1 MKKQYVVA
9 ILLFSGIW
17 GISETIVGGA
27 LYKAN
32 IPYASIPLTVIAFIT
47 LTFAQVHLPQK
58 GTATLIAA
66 LAMLYKFMNAPF
78 FACHFLGILLT
89 GIYFDVFFS
98 VFKLKNK
105 SLSAAGAA
113 YLSYITFALM
123 ITYLFRYE
131 YWAQA
136 GLPKVINYIAVGGTA
151 AALACA
157 VAVPLSLRLA
167 QKIKASSQYGM
178 PLNLK
183 LRIAARAIPVASALI
198 WIFGVAVFFSKI

>member
-9 ILLFSGIW
+9 ILFFSGIW
-17 GISETIVGGA
+17 GISESILGGA
-27 LYKAN
+27 LYAAN
-32 IPYASIPLTVIAFIT
+32 IPYASIPLTIIALIT
-47 LTFAQVHLPQK
+47 LAVAHVYLPQK
-58 GTATLIAA
+58 GTACLIAA
-66 LAMLYKFMNAPF
+66 FAMLYKFMNTPF
-78 FACHFLGILLT
+78 FACHLLGILLT
-89 GIYFDVFFS
+89 GVCFDVFFS

-136 GLPKVINYIAVGGTA
+136 GLPKVINYIALGGTA

-167 QKIKASSQYGM
+167 QKIRANSQYGI
-178 PLNLK
+178 PLNLQ

-198 WIFGVAVFFSKI
+198 WIFGVAVFLLKI

>member
-1 MKKQYVVA
+1 MKKQHVIA
-9 ILLFSGIW
+9 ILFFSGIW
-17 GISETIVGGA
+17 GISESLLGGA
-27 LYKAN
+27 LYAAHTQ
-32 IPYASIPLTVIAFIT
+32 YASVPLTAIAFIA
-47 LTFAQVHLPQK
+47 LAVAHVYLPQK

-66 LAMLYKFMNAPF
+66 LAMLYKFMNTPF

-89 GIYFDVFFS
+89 GVCFDVFFS

-105 SLSAAGAA
+105 SLCAAGAA

-136 GLPKVINYIAVGGTA
+136 SLPKVINYIAIGGTA
-151 AALACA
+151 AALCCA
-157 VAVPLSLRLA
+157 LLVPLSFYFA
-167 QKIKASSQYGM
+167 QKLKANYST
-178 PLNLK
+178 PFNLSMR
-183 LRIAARAIPVASALI
+183 LSTAAIPVTSALI

>member
-1 MKKQYVVA
+1 MKKEYVVA
-9 ILLFSGIW
+9 ILFFSGIW

-32 IPYASIPLTVIAFIT
+32 IPYASVPLTVIAFIT
-47 LTFAQVHLPQK
+47 LAFAQVHLPQK

-66 LAMLYKFMNAPF
+66 LAMLYKFMNTPF
-78 FACHFLGILLT
+78 FACHLLGILLT
-89 GIYFDVFFS
+89 GICFDVFFS

-151 AALACA
+151 AALCCA
-157 VAVPLSLRLA
+157 VLVPLSLHFA
-167 QKIKASSQYGM
+167 QKLRANYAA
-178 PLNLK
+178 PFNLPMR
-183 LRIAARAIPVASALI
+183 LSVRAIPVASALI
-198 WIFGVAVFFSKI
+198 WVFGVVVFFSKI